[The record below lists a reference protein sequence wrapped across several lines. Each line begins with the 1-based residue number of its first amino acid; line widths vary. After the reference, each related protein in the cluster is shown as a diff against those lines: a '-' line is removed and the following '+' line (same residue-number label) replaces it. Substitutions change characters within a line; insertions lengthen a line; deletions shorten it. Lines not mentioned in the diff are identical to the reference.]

1 MYGVLIDDARV
12 LERNF
17 TELAYSHTRREG
29 NKVAHGL
36 ARLELNLSDTNVWI
50 EDVPSSLSHFVQADI
65 AFSLIQ

>member
-36 ARLELNLSDTNVWI
+36 ARLELNLSDTNV